1 MMGDATLFQRAD
13 MVEAGW
19 QAVQPML
26 DEWKKGQTDVHAYWA
41 GSHGPAAADRLLD
54 RDGRHWLPLARQ

>member
-19 QAVQPML
+19 AASQPLL
-26 DEWKKGQTDVHAYWA
+26 DEWAAGHTKVQWYEA
-41 GSHGPAAADRLLD
+41 GSHGPETADRLLD
-54 RDGRHWLPLARQ
+54 RDGRHWLPLP